1 VHYKNCGTN
10 GVPKT
15 YIRCLKRR
23 DMSQPDP
30 VEAMLKGKPEW
41 TWLTLDT
48 GHDAMI
54 TAPAELT
61 SMLSKI
67 V

>member
-1 VHYKNCGTN
+1 
-10 GVPKT
+10 
-15 YIRCLKRR
+15 
-23 DMSQPDP
+23 MSQPDP